1 MLVLDLETHVNT
13 EWALGDDSLP
23 CRLFSRGVASN
34 PFTPSIKKGRDEKR
48 TVGASPGTMA

>member
-1 MLVLDLETHVNT
+1 MLDLETHVNT